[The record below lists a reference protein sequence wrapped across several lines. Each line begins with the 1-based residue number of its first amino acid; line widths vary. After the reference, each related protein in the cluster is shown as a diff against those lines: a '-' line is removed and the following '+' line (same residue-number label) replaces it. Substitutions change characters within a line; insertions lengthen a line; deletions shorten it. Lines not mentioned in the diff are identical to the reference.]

1 MTGQFSPGTVS
12 SADTDQALRQADSEP
27 PLIQLSGIG
36 KHYRSG
42 GEIIR
47 ALDGVDL
54 TIGQGEF
61 VAIMGQ
67 SGSGK
72 STLMHI
78 IGCLDT
84 PSAGEYRVAGEDIS
98 EFDGDRLARVRR
110 NFFGFVFQRYNLLG
124 TGSALENVEIPA
136 IYAGAPRSERAERA
150 AALLQRLG
158 LGDRLDHRPSQLSG
172 GQQQRVSIARALM
185 NEAPVILAD
194 EPTGALDSRSGEE
207 VLDLLEELHQQGVTV
222 ILITHDA
229 QVAAR
234 AHRVIQISDGR
245 IVSDERRPEA
255 VTATPEPASGGGRD
269 GHLHLS
275 TAMEEAVHMA
285 LRSLRANLFRSV
297 LTLLGVVIGVAAVVA
312 LMALGEGSKQ
322 QVLSSIEAQGTNLLM
337 VRPARGGGTRDG
349 GEDVSLTR
357 DDTLA
362 LYGLPHVAEVV
373 SERRSNANL
382 RFGSADYRTEV
393 TGVDAG
399 FARARDWPMAQG
411 TFFNDEDVS
420 RYASVIVLGQ
430 TVVNNLFE
438 PGQDPIGRFVL
449 VQNGLFQV
457 VGVLAGKGAGS
468 WGNDM
473 DDIALVPVTT
483 GSLRLYGGNH
493 LSTITIKVDSSDNV
507 DAAEQAVLEA
517 LAARHRTDTF
527 QVRNTASLLEMV
539 SATQNT
545 LAVLLG
551 SVAAI
556 SLLVGGIGVMNIM
569 LVSVTERTRE
579 IGVRMATGARGQ
591 DILLQFNIE
600 AVVVCCIGGL
610 LGIAC
615 GVAIAKG
622 LGYFGQAAVFTPMP
636 SVLAF
641 GCALATGLVFGY
653 LPARKASR
661 LDPVTAL
668 AAE

>member
-1 MTGQFSPGTVS
+1 MSRVLTPLVAIADKQAESAGT
-12 SADTDQALRQADSEP
+12 QP
-27 PLIQLSGIG
+27 PLLQLRGLG
-36 KHYRSG
+36 KYYRSG
-42 GEIIR
+42 DETIR
-47 ALDGVDL
+47 ALDEIDL
-54 TIGQGEF
+54 TIERGEF

-78 IGCLDT
+78 LGCLDKPT
-84 PSAGEYRVAGEDIS
+84 VGKYLVAGEDVS
-98 EFDGDRLARVRR
+98 RFDADHLARVRR

-136 IYAGAPRSERAERA
+136 IYAGAPRIERADRA
-150 AALLQRLG
+150 GRLLQRLG
-158 LGDRLDHRPSQLSG
+158 LGDRLDHKPAQLSG

-207 VLDLLEELHQQGVTV
+207 VLALLDELHQQGVTV

-234 AHRVIQISDGR
+234 AHRVIQISDGK
-245 IVSDERRPEA
+245 IVSDIRREA
-255 VTATPEPASGGGRD
+255 EKAVVSGTSSNRIGD
-269 GHLHLS
+269 GHLRMG
-275 TAMEEAVHMA
+275 AAVEEAVHMA
-285 LRSLRANLFRSV
+285 LRSLRADLFRSV

-322 QVLSSIEAQGTNLLM
+322 QVLSNIEAQGTNLLV
-337 VRPARGGGTRDG
+337 VRPARGGGMRDG

-357 DDTLA
+357 DDALA
-362 LYGLPHVAEVV
+362 LHGLPHVEEVV

-382 RFGSADYRTEV
+382 RFGSSDYRTEL

-399 FARARDWPMAQG
+399 FTRARDWPMAWG
-411 TFFNDEDVS
+411 TFFSDDDVA
-420 RYASVIVLGQ
+420 RYGSVIVLGQ
-430 TVVNNLFE
+430 TVVDKLFE
-438 PGQDPIGRFVL
+438 PGQDPIGSYVL
-449 VQNGLFQV
+449 VQSALFQV
-457 VGVLAGKGAGS
+457 VGVLAPKGAGS

-483 GSLRLYGGNH
+483 GALRLYGGTH
-493 LSTITIKVDSSDNV
+493 LSTITVKVDSSENV
-507 DAAEQAVLEA
+507 AIAEQAVVEL
-517 LAARHRTDTF
+517 LGTRHRADTF

-545 LAVLLG
+545 LALLLG

-579 IGVRMATGARGQ
+579 IGVRMATGARGR

-600 AVVVCCIGGL
+600 AVVVCCIGGI
-610 LGIAC
+610 LGILS
-615 GVAIAKG
+615 GMAIATG
-622 LGYFGQAAVFTPMP
+622 LGHFGQAAVFTPMP

-668 AAE
+668 AVE